1 MPAYPWFVQFYDIS
15 KDPGMTTL
23 VEMLQRLSG
32 ARTAQDVFVAF
43 MERYWKLRPVTH
55 FFGVI
60 PDASG
65 AGRYRIV
72 YHVAA
77 ECLREGWAV
86 PARNPSPE
94 DFDKL
99 EVHEGGIIGRL
110 ISEPRPSMVHDLDV
124 EGDPVLSEYTGSRR
138 CMALPVFA
146 GDYVAEWVVAL
157 SDQVQPLEPKDFH
170 HALLTSNFMG
180 MANSHLSSME
190 EIQRLNAR
198 MTAQFEEVARI
209 QQALLP
215 NRIPS
220 IPGLKIATS
229 YLTSDHAGGDYYD
242 FFPLPDG
249 RWGIMI
255 ADVSGHGAGAATVM
269 AMLHAILHCYTG
281 SDVGPDVILRYANQK
296 LLDARIEGNFVTAF
310 LGIYDPER
318 ATLCYASG
326 GHNPPRFKVG
336 AGGAVRGIDDATSF
350 PLGIFEPYELE
361 AGCLSLGT
369 HDTIVLYTDGIT
381 EAFNEQREMF
391 GVERLDAALTGCSGD
406 PDCVIDSVH
415 TALYAHSRSRTRADD
430 QTLVAIRYVGRTEHP
445 VVEAARAFAGTAAR

>member
-1 MPAYPWFVQFYDIS
+1 
-15 KDPGMTTL
+15 MTTL

-65 AGRYRIV
+65 PGRYRII
-72 YHVAA
+72 YHVSA
-77 ECLREGWAV
+77 EGLREGWAV
-86 PARNPSPE
+86 PARNPTAE
-94 DFDKL
+94 EFEALDI
-99 EVHEGGIIGRL
+99 HEGGVIGRL
-110 ISEPRPSMVHDLDV
+110 IASPHPSMVHEMDLS
-124 EGDPVLSEYTGSRR
+124 GDPVLSEFAGSRR

-157 SDQVQPLEPKDFH
+157 SDQVQPQEPKDFH
-170 HALLTSNFMG
+170 HALLTANFMG

-190 EIQRLNAR
+190 EIRRLNAQ
-198 MTAQFEEVARI
+198 MTSQFEEVARI

-215 NRIPS
+215 DRIPS

-242 FFPLPDG
+242 FFPLHDG
-249 RWGIMI
+249 RWGILI

-269 AMLHAILHCYTG
+269 AMLHAILHCYAGPNT
-281 SDVGPDVILRYANQK
+281 GPDEILRYANKK

-310 LGIYDPER
+310 LAIYDPER
-318 ATLCYASG
+318 ATIQYASG
-326 GHNPPRFKVG
+326 GHNPPRLKVG
-336 AGGAVRGIDDATSF
+336 TDGEVRGIDDAASF
-350 PLGIFEPYELE
+350 PLGIFEPFEIE
-361 AGCLSLGT
+361 AGSLTLGVN
-369 HDTIVLYTDGIT
+369 DTIVLYTDGIT
-381 EAFNEQREMF
+381 EAFSAEREMF
-391 GVERLDAALTGCSGD
+391 GVDRLDAALTGCSGN

-415 TALYAHSRSRTRADD
+415 TALYEHTRARTRADD
-430 QTLVAIRYVGRTEHP
+430 QTLVAIRYVGRGEHP
-445 VVEAARAFAGTAAR
+445 VVEVARSFAGVARR